1 MHSPSTRTTGE
12 AVDAMRSPLP
22 TESAP
27 ADAAAWRPLGVLPDG
42 TPITARPLRPD
53 DHCWW
58 AEWGAGLSPRSVYR
72 RFLSGYSLPPVRLL
86 DRLLDAV
93 DGQRH
98 VAVVAAAPAAVSPAP
113 APPSWPDRT
122 TVPVA
127 ITRFVRADD
136 DPTTAHV
143 ACTVIDAWHG
153 RGVGTLLI
161 KELISWA
168 LALGVTT
175 FTATV
180 DAENR
185 ASLQVLKKAGRI
197 DRWERAG
204 GVVEVSIALGR
215 AGRDDQG

>member
-1 MHSPSTRTTGE
+1 M
-12 AVDAMRSPLP
+12 
-22 TESAP
+22 
-27 ADAAAWRPLGVLPDG
+27 
-42 TPITARPLRPD
+42 
-53 DHCWW
+53 
-58 AEWGAGLSPRSVYR
+58 
-72 RFLSGYSLPPVRLL
+72 SGYTLPPVRLL

-98 VAVVAAAPAAVSPAP
+98 VAIVAVAPAAASPAP

-161 KELISWA
+161 KDLIGRA
-168 LALGVTT
+168 LTLGVTT

-180 DAENR
+180 DGENR
-185 ASLQVLKKAGRI
+185 GSLRVLKKAGRV
-197 DRWERAG
+197 DRWEHAG
-204 GVVEVSIALGR
+204 GVVEVSIALGG
-215 AGRDDQG
+215 AGIDEQH